1 MADGLS
7 RPRAMPE
14 QVGPPRHRMSRTMRA
29 RAVRNR
35 RRRRTIGLLT
45 LALLGAVV
53 VAIALLGGRLWGS
66 LSGPPQDYTG
76 DGDADALI
84 EVHQG
89 DTTEV
94 IAQALVDREV
104 IAGVPPFMAAAKGN
118 ADIRMIQPGFYL
130 VRTKIPAESAVA
142 RLVDPANRVGKL
154 TISEGRQLDDVL
166 DLRNNKTTE
175 GIFSLIAQASCYTL
189 DGDQRCV
196 SAEDLRAAAADGTPA
211 ELRVP
216 DWAVKPVTQLTGDHR
231 RLEGLIAAGTWQF
244 DPTAAPEQILASLL
258 ATSAAHYAE
267 SGLADAAAAVELTPY
282 QVLTVASL
290 LQKEAH
296 PEDFAKVARVIYNRL
311 QVPQMLQFD
320 STVNYPLDRQEI
332 ATTDADRARATRW
345 NTYAMEG
352 LPATPIGSPG
362 LPALAAAEHPAA
374 GDWLYFVTVDMDGT
388 TLFTRDY
395 RKHLANIEVARRN
408 GVLDSVR

>member
-1 MADGLS
+1 
-7 RPRAMPE
+7 
-14 QVGPPRHRMSRTMRA
+14 MRA

-45 LALLGAVV
+45 LAVFGAII
-53 VAIALLGGRLWGS
+53 VAIVLLAGRMFGS
-66 LSGPPQDYTG
+66 LSTPPEDYAGGG
-76 DGDADALI
+76 DGDALFQ
-84 EVHQG
+84 VHLG

-94 IAQALVDREV
+94 IANSLVEQGV
-104 IAGVPPFMAAAKGN
+104 IAGVAPFMAAAKGN
-118 ADIRMIQPGFYL
+118 EEIRMIQPGFYL
-130 VRTKIPAESAVA
+130 VRTRIPAATAVEQLA
-142 RLVDPANRVGKL
+142 DPANRVGKL

-166 DLRNNKTTE
+166 DLRNDKTTS
-175 GIFSLIAQASCYTL
+175 GIFSLIAEASCYTL
-189 DGDQRCV
+189 NGDEHCV
-196 SAEDLRAAAADGTPA
+196 SAEDLRAAAEDGTPV

-216 DWAVKPVTQLTGDHR
+216 EWAVKPVTKMTGDHR

-244 DPTAAPEQILASLL
+244 DPTAEPREILASLID
-258 ATSAAHYAE
+258 TSAAHYAQ
-267 SGLADAAAAVELTPY
+267 SGLLGAAETVDLTAY

-296 PEDFAKVARVIYNRL
+296 PNDFAKVARVIYNRL
-311 QVPQMLQFD
+311 EVPQMLQFD

-332 ATTDADRARATRW
+332 ATTDADRAKKTPW

-362 LPALAAAEHPAA
+362 VPALTASEHPAT
-374 GDWLYFVTVDMDGT
+374 GDYLYFVTVDMDGT

-395 RKHLANIEVARRN
+395 RTHLANIEIARRN
-408 GVLDSVR
+408 GVLDSAR